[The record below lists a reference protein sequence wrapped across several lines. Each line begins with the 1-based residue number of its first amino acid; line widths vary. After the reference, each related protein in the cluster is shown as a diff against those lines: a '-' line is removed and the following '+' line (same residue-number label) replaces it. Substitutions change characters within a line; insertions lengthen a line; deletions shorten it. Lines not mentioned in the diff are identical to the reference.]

1 MLEVLKVSTNTT
13 SDTNTTNDRNS
24 MNNFRYTLQKY
35 NGPNNKWQCPNCL
48 HKTLVRYIDSE
59 SDQYINDEVGRCDR
73 EVKCGYHFSA
83 KQYFEANRSFG
94 IKYASIS
101 HFKPQIKPILK
112 PHYICSEVLKGTL
125 KSPRN
130 ASLIRFL
137 ESKFGE
143 VETNKVI
150 SKYQLGALES
160 DIVFWQIDT
169 SNRVRTGKIMKY
181 DSHTGK
187 RLKGAPPTNIIW
199 AHKHF
204 YKEGFNYV
212 QCLFGENLI
221 YGNSHTIAVVE
232 SEKTAIISSLFY
244 PDKIWVATGGI
255 SNFKLIEGLK
265 GRKIIV
271 YPDLGC
277 YEKWRDKA
285 YLYRNDMNISISRIL
300 EQNANGLAK
309 TNGYDLADYLLQF
322 DLNEFKIK
330 MGESKFDKWLLD
342 NPEGGTFEYDEQ
354 KFIITKK

>member
-1 MLEVLKVSTNTT
+1 MLVVLEVST
-13 SDTNTTNDRNS
+13 SATNTTNDRNT

-94 IKYASIS
+94 IKYASNS

-112 PHYICSEVLKGTL
+112 PHYICSEVLKSTL

-150 SKYQLGALES
+150 SKYQLGALAS

-255 SNFKLIEGLK
+255 SNFKLIKTLK
-265 GRKIIV
+265 GREVII

-285 YLYRNDMNISISRIL
+285 YLYRNDMKISISRIL
-300 EQNANGLAK
+300 EQNANELGKL
-309 TNGYDLADYLLQF
+309 NGYDLADYLLQF
-322 DLNEFKIK
+322 ELNEFKIK
-330 MGESKFDKWLLD
+330 MGESRFNKWILD

>member
-1 MLEVLKVSTNTT
+1 VLVVLEVST
-13 SDTNTTNDRNS
+13 SATNTTNDRNT

-35 NGPNNKWQCPNCL
+35 NGPNNKWHCPNCL

-59 SDQYINDEVGRCDR
+59 SNRYINDEVGRCDR

-94 IKYASIS
+94 IKYASSS

-112 PHYICSEVLKGTL
+112 PHYISSEIIKSTL
-125 KSPRN
+125 NRPRN
-130 ASLIRFL
+130 ANLISFL

-255 SNFKLIEGLK
+255 SNFKLIETLK
-265 GRKIIV
+265 GREVII

-285 YLYRNDMNISISRIL
+285 YLYRNDMKISISRIL
-300 EQNANGLAK
+300 EQNANELGKL
-309 TNGYDLADYLLQF
+309 NGYDLADYLLQF

-330 MGESKFDKWLLD
+330 MGQSRFDKWLLD
-342 NPEGGTFEYDEQ
+342 NPDGGNFEYDEQ

>member
-1 MLEVLKVSTNTT
+1 MLVVLEVSTNTT
-13 SDTNTTNDRNS
+13 SATNTTIKRNN

-35 NGPNNKWQCPNCL
+35 NGPNNKWHCPNCH

-59 SDQYINDEVGRCDR
+59 SNQYINDDVGRCDR

-83 KQYFEANRSFG
+83 KQYFEANRFFG
-94 IKYASIS
+94 VKYASNS

-112 PHYICSEVLKGTL
+112 THYVCSDVLKSTL

-130 ASLIRFL
+130 ASLISFL

-150 SKYQLGALES
+150 SKYQLGAVES

-187 RLKGAPPTNIIW
+187 RVKGAPPTNITW

-255 SNFKLIEGLK
+255 GNFKLIEALK
-265 GRKIIV
+265 GRKVIV

-285 YLYRNDMNISISRIL
+285 YLYQNDMKISISRML
-300 EQNANGLAK
+300 EKNANELERV
-309 TNGYDLADYLLQF
+309 NGYDLADYLLQF

-330 MGESKFDKWLLD
+330 MGESRFDKWLLD
-342 NPEGGTFEYDEQ
+342 NPEGGIFEYDEQ
-354 KFIITKK
+354 KLIITKK

>member
-1 MLEVLKVSTNTT
+1 
-13 SDTNTTNDRNS
+13 
-24 MNNFRYTLQKY
+24 
-35 NGPNNKWQCPNCL
+35 
-48 HKTLVRYIDSE
+48 
-59 SDQYINDEVGRCDR
+59 
-73 EVKCGYHFSA
+73 
-83 KQYFEANRSFG
+83 
-94 IKYASIS
+94 
-101 HFKPQIKPILK
+101 LK
-112 PHYICSEVLKGTL
+112 PHYICTEVLKGTL

-130 ASLIRFL
+130 ASLISFL

-143 VETNKVI
+143 VETKKVI
-150 SKYQLGALES
+150 TKYQLGAVER
-160 DIVFWQIDT
+160 DIVFWQIDA

-187 RLKGAPPTNIIW
+187 RLKGPPPTSIIW

-255 SNFKLIEGLK
+255 GNFKLIEALK
-265 GRKIIV
+265 GRKVIV

-285 YLYRNDMNISISRIL
+285 YLYRNDMKISISRIL
-300 EQNANGLAK
+300 EQNANELGK

-322 DLNEFKIK
+322 ELNEFKIK
-330 MGESKFDKWLLD
+330 MGESRFNKWILD
-342 NPEGGTFEYDEQ
+342 NPEGGTFEYDEE
-354 KFIITKK
+354 KFKITKK

>member
-1 MLEVLKVSTNTT
+1 
-13 SDTNTTNDRNS
+13 

-94 IKYASIS
+94 IKYASNS

-204 YKEGFNYV
+204 YKEGFKYV

-255 SNFKLIEGLK
+255 SNFKLIGALK
-265 GRKIIV
+265 GREVIV

-285 YLYRNDMNISISRIL
+285 YLYRNDMKISISRIL
-300 EQNANGLAK
+300 EQNANKLEK
-309 TNGYDLADYLLQF
+309 LNGYDLADYLLQF

-330 MGESKFDKWLLD
+330 MGQSRFDKWLLD
-342 NPEGGTFEYDEQ
+342 NPEGGTFEYDEE
-354 KFIITKK
+354 KFKITKK